1 MTKLETLIKVVL
13 MSLVFV
19 YSLVKFS
26 IIVFKLSNSFNHKG
40 IVSFQTITIYFNN
53 SNIFILLKSMKLY
66 SKNLDGDEVLLKEY
80 SFITMFSTTFYLYI
94 IVQESY
100 FNDYRIDFMMGYIAS
115 Q

>member
-1 MTKLETLIKVVL
+1 
-13 MSLVFV
+13 
-19 YSLVKFS
+19 
-26 IIVFKLSNSFNHKG
+26 
-40 IVSFQTITIYFNN
+40 
-53 SNIFILLKSMKLY
+53 MKLY